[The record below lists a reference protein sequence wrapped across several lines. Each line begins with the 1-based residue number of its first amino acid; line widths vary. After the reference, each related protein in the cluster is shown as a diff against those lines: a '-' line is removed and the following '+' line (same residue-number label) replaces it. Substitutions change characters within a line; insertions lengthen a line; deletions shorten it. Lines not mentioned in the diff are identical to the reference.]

1 MNRWD
6 SPLFTIAHSDPQ
18 PPNDAIWS
26 AMFDTDGKARAVKP
40 NLATVLKPASEQN
53 YLYELDKTTSEIVA
67 AVVGWQKE
75 HAGETGGVVVIEG
88 MEIDL
93 PTSQEVSAPQLQ
105 RLRRQFIQ
113 LNRVNE
119 ISKGRISEVFVD
131 YLNDAFGR

>member
-1 MNRWD
+1 
-6 SPLFTIAHSDPQ
+6 
-18 PPNDAIWS
+18 
-26 AMFDTDGKARAVKP
+26 MFDTDGKARAVKP